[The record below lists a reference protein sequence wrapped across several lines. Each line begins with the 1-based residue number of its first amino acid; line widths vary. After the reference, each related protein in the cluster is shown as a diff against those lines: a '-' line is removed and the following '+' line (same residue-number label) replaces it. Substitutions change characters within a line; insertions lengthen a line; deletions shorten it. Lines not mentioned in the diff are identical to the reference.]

1 MKVDEYNMDKSLSL
15 YAGLLNKV
23 LFIKAKTKR
32 VADKE
37 TNKIIED
44 LQRTVEWMRDEH
56 IAHNI
61 EAIERRQGV

>member
-1 MKVDEYNMDKSLSL
+1 MDEHSIDESLSL

-23 LFIKAKTKR
+23 LFIKAR
-32 VADKE
+32 VADKQ
-37 TNKIIED
+37 TNKVIED

-61 EAIERRQGV
+61 EVIERGQGV

>member
-1 MKVDEYNMDKSLSL
+1 MNVDEHSIDESLSL

-23 LFIKAKTKR
+23 LFIKAR
-32 VADKE
+32 VADKQ
-37 TNKIIED
+37 TNKVIED

-61 EAIERRQGV
+61 EVIERGQGV

>member
-1 MKVDEYNMDKSLSL
+1 MNVDEHSIDESLSL

-32 VADKE
+32 VADKQM
-37 TNKIIED
+37 NKVIED

-61 EAIERRQGV
+61 EVIERGQGV

>member
-1 MKVDEYNMDKSLSL
+1 MDEYNMDKSLSL

-23 LFIKAKTKR
+23 LFIKAKTKS

-56 IAHNI
+56 ITHNI